1 MKYNTLN
8 EQVDRLK
15 SLMNIKESS
24 IDQLTGEMEEG
35 FGGKFLQGASVLAKK
50 LMGIPSLEQKKAET
64 LKFIQSGAHPM
75 MTKAYN
81 QFNMQNPMK
90 ADKYVEFYA
99 MNPNG
104 FPKWDDT
111 TGAFR
116 DTGESSWLDEEDGGE
131 LKKNPRLNAIRA
143 NIPPETVEYVAQAH
157 QQADAKFK
165 SEPHSLNPHPEDGDD
180 GW

>member
-1 MKYNTLN
+1 MARYTTIN

-15 SLMNIKESS
+15 SLMQVTPTKPIS
-24 IDQLTGEMEEG
+24 EG
-35 FGGKFLQGASVLAKK
+35 FGGTVTNLAKR
-50 LMGIPSLEQKKAET
+50 LLGVRSLEEKKAEV
-64 LKFIQSGAHPM
+64 LRFIESGAHPM

-81 QFNMQNPMK
+81 QYKMENPMK
-90 ADKYVEFYA
+90 AQKYLEFYA
-99 MNPNG
+99 TNPND

-111 TGAFR
+111 TRAFR
-116 DTGESSWLDEEDGGE
+116 ATGQSSWLGEEEGTE
-131 LKKNPRLNAIRA
+131 LKKNPRLDAIRA
-143 NIPPETVEYVAQAH
+143 NIPPETKEKVAQAH